1 MAKPLTH
8 MRIHPDKP
16 CCRKADGPLVGIDE
30 VGRGCLAGPVY
41 AAAVVFHDVT
51 AIPLGI
57 RDSKKLTHE
66 RRETLYDQI
75 FEAAHV
81 GIGFATVAEIDE
93 INIFHATML
102 AMRRAYGALPTRY
115 AAVLVDGDRD
125 PHLGSGVRVDP
136 HPKADDFCPT
146 VAAASIIA
154 KVTRDRLIT
163 SLAEKDGDIYGW
175 STNKGYGTK
184 THMDGLARHGV
195 NEHHRRSFD
204 PVRRAIRGTGQKIVM
219 TRP

>member
-16 CCRKADGPLVGIDE
+16 CCRKAGAPLIGIDE

-41 AAAVVFHDVT
+41 AAAVVFHDLERM
-51 AIPLGI
+51 PLGI
-57 RDSKKLTHE
+57 RDSKKLSHE
-66 RRETLYDQI
+66 RREELYERI
-75 FEAAHV
+75 FETADV
-81 GIGFATVAEIDE
+81 GIGFASVAEIDE

-102 AMRRAYGALPTRY
+102 AMRRAYAALPVRHLD
-115 AAVLVDGDRD
+115 VLVDGDRD
-125 PHLGSGVRVDP
+125 PHLGAGVRVDP
-136 HPKADDFCPT
+136 RPKADDFCPT

-163 SLAEKDGDIYGW
+163 SLAEQDGDLYGW

-184 THMDGLARHGV
+184 THMDGIARHGV
-195 NEHHRRSFD
+195 TEHHRRSFD
-204 PVRRAIRGTGQKIVM
+204 PVRRAIRGTAQKAHM
-219 TRP
+219 THP